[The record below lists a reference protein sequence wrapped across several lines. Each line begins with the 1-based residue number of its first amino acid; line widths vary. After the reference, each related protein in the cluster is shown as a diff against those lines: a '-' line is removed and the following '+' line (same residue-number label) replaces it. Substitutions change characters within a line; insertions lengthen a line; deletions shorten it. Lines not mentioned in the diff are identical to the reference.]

1 MARSTTKP
9 RGLLHA
15 LAGRLSMNY
24 QRRAMTALLLVFVLD
39 YGDRTLIG
47 ALGPTLEH
55 VFHIGNGQL
64 GLLAAA
70 FAFIGAPA
78 TIPLGML
85 VDRVNRTLLLA
96 ISLVLWALAMGVTGA
111 AISFAM
117 LFGAR
122 LFLGVVAATTGPTT
136 PSLTGDLVPSSKR
149 GAAFGFINS
158 GQLVGDG
165 VGFILPVVVLGF
177 VSWRWC
183 FWILGIAGLALAFAF
198 WRLRE
203 PERTGASGPAPEGDD
218 KGQDRDGGAATGE
231 DRDGGQPHSRAQE
244 IVRDK
249 GIQPSQRA
257 ILRQDPATMSLWAA
271 VRYVVRVRTD
281 IIVLVA
287 RSLGDY
293 FFAGVSTFA
302 IVFATHQYGL
312 SQSEA
317 DLAILV
323 LGIGA
328 LSGVL
333 FVGRIAD
340 AQLRRG
346 RLNSRLWLGAIG
358 YILAPFPLLGAF
370 LTHSLIVALPL
381 FIVGAFFLAGAG
393 PPLDAVRIDVVVP
406 RLRGRAEV
414 IRQVLRTIVEGG
426 APLLIGVLSGV
437 LAGGGPAGL
446 QLTLIVLLP
455 VLLVNGI
462 VLLFALRTYQPDIAA
477 ALASTHM
484 QQGQESPDQGGRGA
498 GV

>member
-1 MARSTTKP
+1 MAYSTTKP
-9 RGLLHA
+9 HGLLHA
-15 LAGRLSMNY
+15 VFGRLTMSY
-24 QRRAMTALLLVFVLD
+24 ERRAMTLLLLVFVLD

-47 ALGPTLEH
+47 ALGPTLKH
-55 VFHIGNGQL
+55 VFHIGNGEL

-70 FAFIGAPA
+70 FGFIGAPA

-85 VDRVNRTLLLA
+85 VDRVNRTVLLA

-136 PSLTGDLVPSSKR
+136 PSLTGDLVPSSQR
-149 GAAFGFINS
+149 ARAFGFINS

-165 VGFILPVVVLGF
+165 IGFILPVVVLGF
-177 VSWRWC
+177 LSWRWC
-183 FWILGIAGLALAFAF
+183 FWILGIAGVALAFAF

-203 PERTGASGPAPEGDD
+203 PERTGAAGPVLESDD
-218 KGQDRDGGAATGE
+218 TGEDRDGSDDTGEDRDGSAATGE
-231 DRDGGQPHSRAQE
+231 DRDGGQPHTTRAQE
-244 IVRDK
+244 IVREK
-249 GIQPSQRA
+249 GVQPSERA

-302 IVFATHQYGL
+302 IVFATHQYGI

-323 LGIGA
+323 LGVGA

-333 FVGRIAD
+333 LVGRVAD

-358 YILAPFPLLGAF
+358 YILAPWPLLGAF
-370 LTHSLIVALPL
+370 LTHSLVVALPL

-393 PPLDAVRIDVVVP
+393 PPLDAVRVDVVVP
-406 RLRGRAEV
+406 RLRGRAEA
-414 IRQVLRTIVEGG
+414 IRQLLRTIVEGG

-437 LAGGGPAGL
+437 LVGGGPAGL

-455 VLLVNGI
+455 VLLINGL
-462 VLLFALRTYQPDIAA
+462 VLLLALRTYQPDVAA
-477 ALASTHM
+477 ALAST
-484 QQGQESPDQGGRGA
+484 ER
-498 GV
+498 

>member
-1 MARSTTKP
+1 VARTTTEP
-9 RGLLHA
+9 RGPLHA
-15 LAGRLSMNY
+15 LVGRLTMSY

-47 ALGPTLEH
+47 ALGPTLKH
-55 VFHIGNGQL
+55 VFHIGNGEL
-64 GLLAAA
+64 RLLASA
-70 FAFIGAPA
+70 FGFIGAPA
-78 TIPLGML
+78 TILLGML
-85 VDRVNRTLLLA
+85 ADRVNRTLLLA
-96 ISLVLWALAMGVTGA
+96 ISLALWALAMGATGA

-136 PSLTGDLVPSSKR
+136 PSLTGDLVPSGKR

-165 VGFILPVVVLGF
+165 VGFVLPVVVLGF
-177 VSWRWC
+177 LSWRWC
-183 FWILGIAGLALAFAF
+183 FWILGIAGVALAVAF

-203 PERTGASGPAPEGDD
+203 PERTGAAGPAPQGSD
-218 KGQDRDGGAATGE
+218 KGKDRDSAATGS
-231 DRDGGQPHSRAQE
+231 DGGQPHSRAQE
-244 IVRDK
+244 IVREK
-249 GIQPSQRA
+249 EIQPSQRA
-257 ILRQDPATMSLWAA
+257 LLRQDPATLSLWAA

-281 IIVLVA
+281 LIVLVA
-287 RSLGDY
+287 RSIGDY

-312 SQSEA
+312 SQSAA

-333 FVGRIAD
+333 LVGWIAD

-346 RLNSRLWLGAIG
+346 RLNSRLWLGALG
-358 YILAPFPLLGAF
+358 YILAPWPLFFAF

-393 PPLDAVRIDVVVP
+393 PPLDAVRIDVIVP
-406 RLRGRAEV
+406 RLRGRAEA
-414 IRQVLRTIVEGG
+414 IRQVLCTIVEGG
-426 APLLIGVLSGV
+426 VPLLIGALSGI

-446 QLTLIVLLP
+446 QLTLIVTLP
-455 VLLVNGI
+455 VLLVNGL
-462 VLLFALRTYQPDIAA
+462 VLLIALRTYQPDVAA
-477 ALASTHM
+477 ALASGEK
-484 QQGQESPDQGGRGA
+484 QARQRRQEAPTQGGSGA
-498 GV
+498 DA

>member
-1 MARSTTKP
+1 
-9 RGLLHA
+9 
-15 LAGRLSMNY
+15 
-24 QRRAMTALLLVFVLD
+24 
-39 YGDRTLIG
+39 
-47 ALGPTLEH
+47 
-55 VFHIGNGQL
+55 
-64 GLLAAA
+64 
-70 FAFIGAPA
+70 
-78 TIPLGML
+78 
-85 VDRVNRTLLLA
+85 
-96 ISLVLWALAMGVTGA
+96 
-111 AISFAM
+111 
-117 LFGAR
+117 
-122 LFLGVVAATTGPTT
+122 
-136 PSLTGDLVPSSKR
+136 
-149 GAAFGFINS
+149 
-158 GQLVGDG
+158 
-165 VGFILPVVVLGF
+165 
-177 VSWRWC
+177 
-183 FWILGIAGLALAFAF
+183 
-198 WRLRE
+198 
-203 PERTGASGPAPEGDD
+203 
-218 KGQDRDGGAATGE
+218 
-231 DRDGGQPHSRAQE
+231 
-244 IVRDK
+244 
-249 GIQPSQRA
+249 
-257 ILRQDPATMSLWAA
+257 MSLWAA

-393 PPLDAVRIDVVVP
+393 LPLDVVRIDVVVP
-406 RLRGRAEV
+406 RLRGRAEA

-477 ALASTHM
+477 VLASTHM

>member
-1 MARSTTKP
+1 MAYSTTKP
-9 RGLLHA
+9 HGLLHA
-15 LAGRLSMNY
+15 VFGRLTMSY
-24 QRRAMTALLLVFVLD
+24 ERRAMTLLLLVFVLD

-47 ALGPTLEH
+47 ALGPTLKH
-55 VFHIGNGQL
+55 VFHVGNGEL

-70 FAFIGAPA
+70 FGFIGAPA

-85 VDRVNRTLLLA
+85 VDRVNRTVLLA
-96 ISLVLWALAMGVTGA
+96 ISLVLWALAMGATGA

-136 PSLTGDLVPSSKR
+136 PSLTGDLVPSSQR
-149 GAAFGFINS
+149 ARAFGFINS

-177 VSWRWC
+177 LSWRWC
-183 FWILGIAGLALAFAF
+183 FWILGIAGVALAFAF

-203 PERTGASGPAPEGDD
+203 PERTGAAGPVLESDD
-218 KGQDRDGGAATGE
+218 TGE
-231 DRDGGQPHSRAQE
+231 DRDGGQPHTTRAQE
-244 IVRDK
+244 IVREK
-249 GIQPSQRA
+249 GVQPSERA

-302 IVFATHQYGL
+302 IVFATHQYGI

-323 LGIGA
+323 LGVGA

-333 FVGRIAD
+333 LVGRVAD

-358 YILAPFPLLGAF
+358 YILAPWPLLGAF
-370 LTHSLIVALPL
+370 LTHSLVVALPL

-393 PPLDAVRIDVVVP
+393 PPLDAVRVDVVVP
-406 RLRGRAEV
+406 RLRGRAEA
-414 IRQVLRTIVEGG
+414 IRQLLRTIVEGG

-437 LAGGGPAGL
+437 LVGGGPAGL

-455 VLLVNGI
+455 VLLINGL
-462 VLLFALRTYQPDIAA
+462 VLLLALRTYQPDVAA
-477 ALASTHM
+477 ALAST
-484 QQGQESPDQGGRGA
+484 ER
-498 GV
+498 